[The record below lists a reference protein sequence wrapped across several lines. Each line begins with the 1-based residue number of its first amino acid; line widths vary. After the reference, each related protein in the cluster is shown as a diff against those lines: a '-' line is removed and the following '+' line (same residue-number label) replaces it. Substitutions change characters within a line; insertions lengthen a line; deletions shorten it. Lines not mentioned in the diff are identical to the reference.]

1 MALMPCQDIRTAD
14 LPIPFLV
21 SREIHAKVVPFV
33 AGPALPEEQVRQ
45 KILDE
50 FFFRYTVE
58 AEVTVSPF
66 PELARVF
73 ALVHG
78 KEIMVIA
85 GIGFQSMDILLQ
97 LTQVPD
103 AVASGVD
110 LVGLDQSACYL
121 EDLLFDS
128 TKIIIRLFH
137 IASPYAKQWKDHL
150 GQRYPTVGR
159 WNFSV
164 I

>member
-14 LPIPFLV
+14 FSIPFLV
-21 SREIHAKVVPFV
+21 SGEIHAKVVPFV

-110 LVGLDQSACYL
+110 IVGLDQSACFL
-121 EDLLFDS
+121 ENLLLDRDE
-128 TKIIIRLFH
+128 IIIVLFH
-137 IASPYAKQWKDHL
+137 MASPCEMQ
-150 GQRYPTVGR
+150 
-159 WNFSV
+159 
-164 I
+164 